1 MAKGERGDG
10 KGKSWTP
17 APANGERPPFTGPDG
32 DNPGWRAALKH
43 GAQSRNVLL
52 PLADAIEAE
61 LLATAPHLAQP
72 LFVHSRRLLAEALA
86 ERQLRVRDASEH
98 GLLDARGNPRRGTD
112 RLDRSAARVQSLLE
126 ACGLTPVSF
135 ARMISVIAGAT
146 DSPDGDSL
154 DRLRAQG
161 RAILASR
168 IQIEGHPRDVI
179 PPTEEEAAP

>member
-10 KGKSWTP
+10 KSSAWTP
-17 APANGERPPFTGPDG
+17 APAKGERPPFTGPDG

-52 PLADAIEAE
+52 PLADEVEAE

-72 LFVHSRRLLAEALA
+72 LFAHSRRLLAEALA

-98 GLLDARGNPRRGTD
+98 GLLDARGNPRRGTE
-112 RLDRSAARVQSLLE
+112 RLDRSAARVQSLLQD
-126 ACGLTPVSF
+126 CGLTPVSF
-135 ARMISVIAGAT
+135 ARMISVIAGAV
-146 DSPDGDSL
+146 DSPDNEGL
-154 DRLRAQG
+154 DKLRAQG

-168 IQIEGHPRDVI
+168 IQIEGPRDVI
-179 PPTEEEAAP
+179 PPSEEEAV